1 MRYARCV
8 RLAPGDPGRSA
19 GHVLLGGLAWG
30 CLVTTFESLSQ
41 PPLELGL
48 SDYLIFYSRILLHY
62 GAAGVLL
69 AGLTSRISKFDRGFP
84 VWTAVVPV
92 IAATTMVALLIDRLS
107 LHVPFWRNDLM
118 AAMAPRLSDLAAHL
132 GWVVSVYGGLY
143 MMAFF
148 LLRNEARTRDRLRLA
163 ELDRLS
169 AEARVDR
176 SLAESRLPAVPSDLL
191 LQAISELAQR
201 YNDNHRRADRLLDVL
216 VQLLRSATMPA
227 PKGIAG
233 KFEPRRGADLAT
245 NLDQLRAELGQ
256 LDEDWIASDV
266 NVPQQEVD
274 HGRTGNQ

>member
-1 MRYARCV
+1 MTNDLSAR
-8 RLAPGDPGRSA
+8 RTLGDPSRSA
-19 GHVLLGGLAWG
+19 YVLLSGLAWG
-30 CLVTTFESLSQ
+30 LLVATFGSLSA
-41 PPLELGL
+41 PPLELSL
-48 SDYLIFYSRILLHY
+48 SDYFTFYSRILLHY
-62 GAAGVLL
+62 GAAGILL
-69 AGLTSRISKFDRGFP
+69 AWLTSRIRKFDRGFP
-84 VWTAVVPV
+84 VWMAAVPV

-148 LLRNEARTRDRLRLA
+148 LLQNEAGTRERLRLA

-169 AEARVDR
+169 AEARVER
-176 SLAESRLPAVPSDLL
+176 SLAESSLPAVPSDLL

-201 YNDNHRRADRLLDVL
+201 YNDNHRRADRLLDLL
-216 VQLLRSATMPA
+216 VQLLRSASMPA

-233 KFEPRRGADLAT
+233 KFEPQRGAELAMD
-245 NLDQLRAELGQ
+245 LDQLRAELGQ
-256 LDEDWIASDV
+256 LDEDSITSDV

>member
-1 MRYARCV
+1 MTNDLSAR
-8 RLAPGDPGRSA
+8 RTLGDPSRSA
-19 GHVLLGGLAWG
+19 YVLLSGLAWG
-30 CLVTTFESLSQ
+30 LLVATIGSLST
-41 PPLELGL
+41 PPLELSL
-48 SDYLIFYSRILLHY
+48 SDYFTFYSRILLHY
-62 GAAGVLL
+62 GAAGILL
-69 AGLTSRISKFDRGFP
+69 AWLTSRISKFDRGFP
-84 VWTAVVPV
+84 VWMAAVPV

-148 LLRNEARTRDRLRLA
+148 LLQNEAGTRERLRLA

-169 AEARVDR
+169 AEARVER
-176 SLAESRLPAVPSDLL
+176 SLAESSLPAVPSDLL

-201 YNDNHRRADRLLDVL
+201 YNDNHRRADRLLDLL
-216 VQLLRSATMPA
+216 VQLLRSASMPA

-233 KFEPRRGADLAT
+233 KFEPQRGAELAMD
-245 NLDQLRAELGQ
+245 LDQLRAELGQ
-256 LDEDWIASDV
+256 LDEDSITSDV

>member
-1 MRYARCV
+1 M
-8 RLAPGDPGRSA
+8 
-19 GHVLLGGLAWG
+19 GHVLLGGLTWG

-41 PPLELGL
+41 PPLELGVF
-48 SDYLIFYSRILLHY
+48 DYFTFYSRILLHY

-69 AGLTSRISKFDRGFP
+69 AWLTSRISNFDRGFP
-84 VWTAVVPV
+84 IWTAVVPV
-92 IAATTMVALLIDRLS
+92 LAATTMVALLIDRLS
-107 LHVPFWRNDLM
+107 LHLPIWRNDLM

-148 LLRNEARTRDRLRLA
+148 LLQNEARTRERLRLA

-201 YNDNHRRADRLLDVL
+201 YIDNSPRADRLLDIL
-216 VQLLRSATMPA
+216 VQLLRSASMPVPQGVA
-227 PKGIAG
+227 RKS
-233 KFEPRRGADLAT
+233 EPQRGADLAV
-245 NLDQLRAELGQ
+245 NLDRLRAELGQ
-256 LDEDWIASDV
+256 LDEDSIASDV
-266 NVPQQEVD
+266 NVPQQEAD
-274 HGRTGNQ
+274 HGQIGNQ

>member
-1 MRYARCV
+1 MTNALSV
-8 RLAPGDPGRSA
+8 RLTLGDPSRSA
-19 GHVLLGGLAWG
+19 AYVLLSGLAWG
-30 CLVTTFESLSQ
+30 FLVATFGSLSA
-41 PPLELGL
+41 PPLELSL
-48 SDYLIFYSRILLHY
+48 ADYFTFYSRILLHY
-62 GAAGVLL
+62 GAAGILL
-69 AGLTSRISKFDRGFP
+69 AWCTSRISKFDRGIP
-84 VWTAVVPV
+84 VWMAVVPV

-148 LLRNEARTRDRLRLA
+148 LLQNEARTHERLRLA

-169 AEARVDR
+169 AEARVDH
-176 SLAESRLPAVPSDLL
+176 SLAESRLPSVPSELL

-201 YNDNHRRADRLLDVL
+201 YGDNHRRADCLLDIL
-216 VQLLRSATMPA
+216 VQLLRSASMPA

-233 KFEPRRGADLAT
+233 KFEPQRGADLAV

-256 LDEDWIASDV
+256 LGEDSIASDV

-274 HGRTGNQ
+274 HGRIGNQ

>member
-1 MRYARCV
+1 MTNDLSAR
-8 RLAPGDPGRSA
+8 RTLGDPSRSA
-19 GHVLLGGLAWG
+19 YVLLSGLAWG
-30 CLVTTFESLSQ
+30 LLVATFGSLSA
-41 PPLELGL
+41 PPLELSL
-48 SDYLIFYSRILLHY
+48 SDYFTFYSRILLHY
-62 GAAGVLL
+62 GAAGILL
-69 AGLTSRISKFDRGFP
+69 AWLTSRISKFDRGFP
-84 VWTAVVPV
+84 VWMAAVPV

-148 LLRNEARTRDRLRLA
+148 LLQNEAGTRERLRLA

-169 AEARVDR
+169 AEARVER
-176 SLAESRLPAVPSDLL
+176 SLAESSLPAVPSDLL

-201 YNDNHRRADRLLDVL
+201 YNDNHRRADRLLDLL
-216 VQLLRSATMPA
+216 VQLLRSASMPA

-233 KFEPRRGADLAT
+233 KFEPQRGAELAMD
-245 NLDQLRAELGQ
+245 LDQLRAELGQ
-256 LDEDWIASDV
+256 LDEDSITSDV

>member
-1 MRYARCV
+1 MTNDLSAR
-8 RLAPGDPGRSA
+8 RTLGDPSRSA
-19 GHVLLGGLAWG
+19 YVLLSGLAWG
-30 CLVTTFESLSQ
+30 LLVATFGSLSA
-41 PPLELGL
+41 PPLELSL
-48 SDYLIFYSRILLHY
+48 SDYFTFYSRILLHY
-62 GAAGVLL
+62 GAAGILL
-69 AGLTSRISKFDRGFP
+69 AWLTSRISKFDRGFP
-84 VWTAVVPV
+84 VWMAAVPV

-148 LLRNEARTRDRLRLA
+148 LLQNEAGTRERLRLA

-169 AEARVDR
+169 AEARVER
-176 SLAESRLPAVPSDLL
+176 SLAESSLPAVPSDLL

-201 YNDNHRRADRLLDVL
+201 YNDNHRRADRLLDLL
-216 VQLLRSATMPA
+216 VQLLRSASMPA
-227 PKGIAG
+227 PKSIAG
-233 KFEPRRGADLAT
+233 KFEPQRGAELAMD
-245 NLDQLRAELGQ
+245 LDQLRAELGQ
-256 LDEDWIASDV
+256 LDEDSITSDV